1 MLPSRCFLKTK
12 SYFGFEERGLGS
24 SCSLSSISLPYSRAL
39 VKRSTR
45 DGLRLRIWFC
55 SLFSSGLG
63 GQVGPVCRLE
73 VLAPTRDL
81 KSNKEDET
89 KTMKC
94 SILGRM
100 WWFISIISFVFHFP
114 FQCGFPPGFPVS
126 TLHTCVTNINNYN
139 NKDTKPNINS
149 NDQWSIWESLKFKC
163 GFPRDGCA
171 TATYIYK
178 QQSSTKKQKQTNQAY
193 IFLIR

>member
-1 MLPSRCFLKTK
+1 M
-12 SYFGFEERGLGS
+12 
-24 SCSLSSISLPYSRAL
+24 
-39 VKRSTR
+39 
-45 DGLRLRIWFC
+45 
-55 SLFSSGLG
+55 
-63 GQVGPVCRLE
+63 GPVCRLE

-126 TLHTCVTNINNYN
+126 TLHTFLNNKNKQLQKQRNLVLMTMISDQHENPRNPNVFFLGVSPNHIHLQTTVINN
-139 NKDTKPNINS
+139 
-149 NDQWSIWESLKFKC
+149 
-163 GFPRDGCA
+163 
-171 TATYIYK
+171 
-178 QQSSTKKQKQTNQAY
+178 KQTKLIKH
-193 IFLIR
+193 IFN